1 MKYNNAVLKIAIREY
16 KRIIE
21 RKTLF
26 VLSIILPIFIFL
38 FFALLYK
45 NEIIYN
51 VPIGVLDLDNSETS
65 LLITRYL
72 DATSYIKIANQYND
86 IEDVKRDIRKGII
99 QGAVY
104 IPYNTEKNLKVGK
117 PASITIF
124 KNTANLVIGNLIYK
138 DAMTVIKSIS
148 GGVLLKKLKAKG
160 MHPDKA
166 YNIMQPIKVETK
178 SLYNPNYSYLNYLVP
193 GLLACMLQMIIMLSG
208 VLIISSE
215 FVHNTFGEL
224 INLAE
229 NKAWVIIL
237 GKSVP
242 HVVFHFVTAILIIG
256 VIFPIFNVNIAGTTF
271 NLLFLFLIFIIAS
284 FFFAFMISALF
295 HDQMFATELALFIN
309 TPAFLFSGFTFPLT
323 AMPLLHNIFASII
336 PFTHFLYAYLMIY
349 QMGTPLSYASSFIIK
364 LLLFIIISL
373 IVIIFSLKRHIK
385 IELQKQNG

>member
-26 VLSIILPIFIFL
+26 VLSIVLPIFIFL

-65 LLITRYL
+65 LLITRYI
-72 DATSYIKIANQYND
+72 DATSYIKVADQYYD

-104 IPYNTEKNLKVGK
+104 IPHGTEKNLKAGK
-117 PASITIF
+117 PVFVTIY

-160 MHPDKA
+160 IHPDKA

-215 FVHNTFGEL
+215 FVHETFGEL
-224 INLAE
+224 INLAQ
-229 NKAWVIIL
+229 NKVWVIII
-237 GKSVP
+237 GKSLP
-242 HVVFHFVTAILIIG
+242 HIAFHFVTAILIIG
-256 VIFPIFNVNIAGTTF
+256 VIFPIFNVTIAGATF
-271 NLLFLFLIFIIAS
+271 NLLLLFLIFILAS
-284 FFFAFMISALF
+284 FFFAFMISSLF

-309 TPAFLFSGFTFPLT
+309 TPAFLFSGFTFPLA

-349 QMGTPLSYASSFIIK
+349 QMGTPLSYASSFIFK
-364 LLLFIIISL
+364 LSLFIIIPI
-373 IVIIFSLKRHIK
+373 IVIIFSLKHHIK
-385 IELQKQNG
+385 TELQKQNG